1 MKNRIFSIVLSMAI
15 LFLFTGG
22 TIYSQTS
29 PNKKDVNKDKQT
41 QVSTTHKMDSKDK
54 KPETVKSADKN
65 TNPQKIDT
73 KGIDT
78 KKNEMTNVTKDNKNK
93 MNEQKHNK
101 QHTTTTKEKE
111 KEVKSPVKEEAKKQQ
126 IK

>member
-1 MKNRIFSIVLSMAI
+1 MKNRIFSIVLSIA
-15 LFLFTGG
+15 LFLLFTGG
-22 TIYSQTS
+22 NIYSQSS
-29 PNKKDVNKDKQT
+29 PDKKDLNKDKQT

-54 KPETVKSADKN
+54 KPETVNSANKN
-65 TNPQKIDT
+65 TNTQKIDT

-78 KKNEMTNVTKDNKNK
+78 KKNEMTNVTKENKNK

-111 KEVKSPVKEEAKKQQ
+111 KEVKSPVKEESKKQQ